1 MGRLIMRLAL
11 GIATVLVIIV
21 LMPLKSGD
29 EAHASMI
36 LAMTAGLLVA
46 LAA

>member
-1 MGRLIMRLAL
+1 MGRLIKLAL

-21 LMPLKSGD
+21 LVPLKSGD

>member
-1 MGRLIMRLAL
+1 MGRLMMRLAL
-11 GIATVLVIIV
+11 GIATVLVITV
-21 LMPLKSGD
+21 LEPVKSGD